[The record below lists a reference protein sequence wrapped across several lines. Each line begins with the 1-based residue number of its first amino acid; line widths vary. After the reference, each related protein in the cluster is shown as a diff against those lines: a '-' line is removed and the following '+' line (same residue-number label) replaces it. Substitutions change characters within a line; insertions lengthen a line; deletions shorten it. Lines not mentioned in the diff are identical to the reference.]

1 MSNNTKDF
9 SLLDSLV
16 NTYKTTKDEKKK
28 RISHLRIVELSMP
41 LVRKIALSSM
51 HLRTDLTRE
60 DLIQVGV
67 MGLIKS
73 IELYKVKKNAKFITY
88 ATYFIKGE
96 ILHYLRDKG
105 SIIKTPREMQ
115 DILIK
120 INSAIKKL
128 KNKGFEDP
136 TNEQIASETKIDVSK
151 ISEAL
156 QTAFNKIPLSLDQSI
171 YKVDN
176 SEDDSGALIDK
187 LPSGDYQEDLDYYEN
202 KITLKNAVEKLPD
215 DLKSVIKLNYYKD
228 MSQRDIARELNL
240 SQMQV
245 SRLLKRALNTL
256 YDILQSPDTAD
267 EVFDKN
273 YSVDNNG
280 EII

>member
-1 MSNNTKDF
+1 
-9 SLLDSLV
+9 
-16 NTYKTTKDEKKK
+16 
-28 RISHLRIVELSMP
+28 
-41 LVRKIALSSM
+41 
-51 HLRTDLTRE
+51 
-60 DLIQVGV
+60 
-67 MGLIKS
+67 
-73 IELYKVKKNAKFITY
+73 
-88 ATYFIKGE
+88 
-96 ILHYLRDKG
+96 
-105 SIIKTPREMQ
+105 MQ